1 LILKQAVYN
10 YIASKIYPLNKHER
24 KISERRVRWKK
35 QEFGEKLFQWSVWP
49 GLVIFI
55 IIAIYPDRQYNFTF
69 IDYKI
74 PLFGSVIAGM
84 IVAAIVNFNRK
95 SSFYLFIP
103 FAMLFAAV
111 FFFCNTT
118 FADKKDI
125 VIKEIINVK
134 HHRYGR
140 SGPHVEIKHG
150 DFIKNIPAVSN
161 EEVDSSSYVILR
173 LNKGLFNYYLIKDWK
188 LVKD

>member
-1 LILKQAVYN
+1 MILKQAVYN
-10 YIASKIYPLNKHER
+10 YLASKIIPVNKHEK

-35 QEFGEKLFQWSVWP
+35 QEFKEKLILWSLLP

-55 IIAIYPDRQYNFTF
+55 IVAIYPHRQYNFTF

-74 PLFGSVIAGM
+74 PLFGSVIAGI
-84 IVAAIVNFNRK
+84 IVATIVSFNRK
-95 SSFYLFIP
+95 GSFYLFIP
-103 FAMLFAAV
+103 FAMVFAAV

-125 VIKEIINVK
+125 VVKEIINVK

-140 SGPHVEIKHG
+140 SGPHVEIKYH
-150 DFIKNIPAVSN
+150 DFTKDIPADNN

-173 LNKGLFNYYLIKDWK
+173 LNKGLFNYYFIKDWK